1 MLEFNRFF
9 KSRNMAATLKPTFF
23 KCLLDIGDHEDDE
36 GSQWINQT
44 QNHYEVDLNFLAVR
58 FIRYYWPLK
67 FRFKLKQEATSTPI
81 AVYRILDEF
90 SELIGRRPPTKKN
103 LCDDRFADMRL
114 KIIRDGIKPQVLRR
128 LLNDCKI
135 YSVNR
140 GSNSIRISKENVNYM
155 KENKDVLVAA
165 LNHTIATY
173 LERINLSPNISTCL
187 RERLPRIYLQGS
199 EFEKMIRLHN
209 SRCFYCDQEGTELVQ
224 EHVIPWNF
232 VRDTKN
238 YNIVPACTP
247 CNASKHDLLPARKY
261 FDKLLDRNES
271 LESLPHGYSRE
282 MMETLYN
289 SCLIEYHG
297 KDERLWEP

>member
-1 MLEFNRFF
+1 
-9 KSRNMAATLKPTFF
+9 MAATLKPTFF

-90 SELIGRRPPTKKN
+90 SELIGRRPPTKKD

-165 LNHTIATY
+165 LNYTIATY
-173 LERINLSPNISTCL
+173 LERINLSPNIATCL
-187 RERLPRIYLQGS
+187 KEITPRITLS
-199 EFEKMIRLHN
+199 KSIFEKMIKMGN
-209 SRCFYCDQEGTELVQ
+209 SCCFYCGKEGKKFAQ
-224 EHVIPWNF
+224 EHVVPWNF
-232 VRDTKN
+232 VRDTQN
-238 YNIVPACTP
+238 YNIVPACTL
-247 CNASKHDLLPARKY
+247 CNSSKHDLLPAKKHL
-261 FDKLLDRNES
+261 DKLLERNES
-271 LESLPHGYSRE
+271 LESLPAGYSPE
-282 MMETLYN
+282 MMKNLYEN
-289 SCLIEYHG
+289 CRIEYHG
-297 KDERLWEP
+297 IKQALWEHNLE